1 MNSKKFCECAC
12 CGDRLTA
19 SCRCS
24 RKGKCI
30 RLFVA
35 APLPEFCD
43 VLTTINNNHQV
54 ANAVTDV
61 ARGENEDNGT
71 DQLIDDTSSVGD
83 SMDDGSIRVQTAN
96 TSSSDSESMY
106 DSTVTS
112 DQVDDE
118 EINSDESSEAVTAA
132 GYILSLFSL
141 TFLMDTIP
149 SDENTDEQGIEVPI
163 EVSVFS
169 KSQCCVCKKQ
179 IVPSTVTIR
188 EADRTELFI
197 RRHIDIPAG
206 SRCCKLHTV
215 DKRLITWSVPV
226 SDTTQSAISTFFST
240 NAYKPP

>member
-19 SCRCS
+19 SCLCS

-71 DQLIDDTSSVGD
+71 DQLIDDTSSVAD

-118 EINSDESSEAVTAA
+118 EINSDESSEAVIAA

-169 KSQCCVCKKQ
+169 K
-179 IVPSTVTIR
+179 R
-188 EADRTELFI
+188 
-197 RRHIDIPAG
+197 
-206 SRCCKLHTV
+206 
-215 DKRLITWSVPV
+215 
-226 SDTTQSAISTFFST
+226 
-240 NAYKPP
+240 